1 MKQKLLLTITLWL
14 ALLGSAWAQNNN
26 SLHFDGIDDYMPGPE
41 INSTT
46 FTLEAWVYPT
56 ALGKD
61 QAIISTLSESEK
73 DGMELHIGP
82 DNIPVITVRN
92 GNEWLGVK
100 GKTIVAANKWT
111 HIAATYDGTNVSIY
125 VNGVLEK
132 STKCTHTIGSKVHV
146 IGRRSSP
153 GGLYFNGRIDEVRI
167 WSTAR
172 TQTQIVET
180 MTSIP
185 TGSDLLVYYNF
196 NVGTAGGNNKD
207 DWFHYDNSGNR
218 RNSALNNFAL
228 TGETSNWVEGYTIT
242 HSASPA
248 EIVIERTS
256 GSRATFNIIS
266 NTSWSIVDAADWL
279 DLEVTSGT
287 GTSVINLTTN
297 EANTTGAPRS
307 IQLVIAGDNV
317 DDATVT
323 VIQKTKSISAS
334 QDQLKIG
341 IAEGSTATFDVL
353 ANVDWS
359 ITGIP
364 DWLSLSQETGTGNT
378 TITVTALNTN
388 TTVAERLATLTI
400 AGVDV
405 TMPINVN
412 VVQTPQHSVTITK
425 TDASVIASS
434 GTSLQEAIGTMPL
447 AEVQKLEITAGAVT
461 ASDWQW
467 ISNNRGSL
475 SSLTHFTITDGITEV
490 STTRAKFNKTFNSN
504 IEHVSIYGIT
514 EIQFEDFKDYNKLK
528 SVSFP
533 DVTTIGDKAFSNCK
547 ALGSINSPLVTNI
560 GYNAFSSCTALSS
573 VDFPLV
579 TNIGYSAFA
588 SCYALTSIDFP
599 LVTSIESGTFSGC
612 TSLISAK
619 IPLATSIGVYAFNK
633 CNVLAEAS
641 FPLVTSI
648 ETYTFNEC
656 NSLTSVNFPLA
667 TSVGSY
673 AFYKC
678 EKLSSISIPLV
689 TSIGESAFSYCKLLG
704 SADFPLVKS
713 IGVQAF
719 NKCTALTSASFPLA
733 TNIEPYTFYECNNLS
748 SVHIPLATSIGD
760 YAFSNCFSLTSAN
773 FPLVNSIGS
782 HSFINGV
789 ALTSANFP
797 LVTSVG
803 TAAFYNCQKL
813 NSISIPI
820 VTSIGEHA
828 FYSCLPLSSISIP
841 LATSIGDYAFSGCL
855 ALKDII
861 LGATPPYVFSV
872 NSFNLCPET
881 RYLTIANATGSELT
895 DAYAAYKA
903 AADDNTTDNLWYGWQ
918 IENTVERQA
927 ISADAVFAGGGHSL
941 SPTGLMPIGVT
952 IPLSAAPAVGYIM
965 VPGSLAAHKTG
976 DASTAVSIVNNAITV
991 PAFDVTVTAEFEG
1004 LPQVLTLETV
1014 ANGTITATPSEGI
1027 VTDTEITLTTTPAAG
1042 YKLVENSLRAYKTGD
1057 ESVTVSIVD
1066 GKFTMPA
1073 FDVTVTAEFE
1083 ALPQTLTVATVA
1095 NGTITATPSEGIVT
1109 DTEISLT
1116 TNPSAGYKLVE
1127 NSLRA
1132 YKTGDESVTVSIAD
1146 GKFTMPAFDVTV
1158 TAEFEALPQVLTVET
1173 VNNGTITATPN
1184 EGIVTDTEITLTTTP
1199 AEGYKLIEN
1208 SLRAYKTGD
1217 ESVVVAIVD
1226 GKIAMPA
1233 FAVTVTAEFE
1243 GLPQVLAL
1251 ETLNNGTITA
1261 TPNNGIVTG
1270 TEITLTT
1277 TPANGY
1283 KLVENSLRAY
1293 KTGDESVVVEI
1304 VNGKIIMPAYDVAV
1318 TAQFELQP
1326 YTVSVDA
1333 NIVNGT
1339 LAATPSEN
1347 VTMGTEVTL
1356 TVTPTTGYQLVEN
1369 SLRAYKTGDETVTVT
1384 IVDNKFAMPAF
1395 AVTVT
1400 AEFEG
1405 LPQVLAIA
1413 TVANGTITATPSEGI
1428 VTDTEVTL
1436 STTPAEGYK
1445 LVENSLRAYK
1455 TGDESVAVAI
1465 VDGKFTMPAYDVTVT
1480 AEFEALPQTLTVA
1493 TVANGTI
1500 TATPNEGIVTD
1511 TEITLTTT
1519 PAEGYK
1525 LVENSL
1531 RAYKTGDES
1540 VAVAIVDGKFTM
1552 PAYDVTVTAEFE
1564 ALPQTLTV
1572 ATVANGTITAT
1583 PSEGIVTDT
1592 EITLSSTPVEGYK
1605 LTENS
1610 LRAYKTGDESVTVSI
1625 VDGKF
1630 TMPAYDVTVTA
1641 QFEALPQVLTVEA
1654 VNNGTITA
1662 TPSEGIVTDTEIT
1675 LSTTPAEGY
1684 KLIDNS
1690 LRAYKTGDES
1700 VTVSIVDG
1708 KFTMPAYDV
1717 TVTAEFEALPQ
1728 VLTMAT
1734 VANGTITATPSVGI
1748 VTDTE
1753 ITLSTTPAAGYKLT
1767 ENSLRAYKTGDESVT
1782 VEIVDGKFTMPAY
1795 DVTVTAQF
1803 ELIPAATYSV
1813 TVASG
1818 ITNGTLTVEP
1828 STNVAAG
1835 AEVMLTATPSSGYR
1849 LKEGRLKA
1857 HKTGDESVTVSIV
1870 DGKFTM
1876 PAFDVTV
1883 TCQFELIT
1891 GIDDNT
1897 AATISAYPNPFTD
1910 YLVIESEEQIRSV
1923 SFINLL
1929 GKTVQHTSMPQAQ
1942 ISTQNL
1948 LPGIYLV
1955 KVDFAKGKP
1964 VVIRMVKQ

>member
-14 ALLGSAWAQNNN
+14 TLLGSAWAQSNN

-41 INSTT
+41 IHSTT

-56 ALGKD
+56 ALEKD
-61 QAIISTLSESEK
+61 QAIISTLSESAK
-73 DGMELHIGP
+73 NGMELHIGP

-92 GNEWLGVK
+92 GNEWLDVK
-100 GKTIVAANKWT
+100 GKTIVTANKWT

-125 VNGVLEK
+125 VNGALEK
-132 STKCTHTIGSKVHV
+132 STKGTHTIGSKAHV

-207 DWFHYDNSGNR
+207 DWFHYDNSGNQ

-228 TGETSNWVEGYTIT
+228 TGETSNWVEGYTIS
-242 HSASPA
+242 HSTSPA

-256 GSRATFNIIS
+256 GSTATFNIIS

-287 GTSVINLTTN
+287 GTSVINLTAN
-297 EANTTGAPRS
+297 ETNTTGAPRS

-323 VIQKTKSISAS
+323 VIQKTKSISVS
-334 QDQLKIG
+334 QDQLKLG

-447 AEVQKLEITAGAVT
+447 AEVQKLEITAGSFT
-461 ASDWQW
+461 ATDWQW
-467 ISNNRGSL
+467 LLDNKSNL
-475 SSLTHFTITDGITEV
+475 ASLTHFTITDGITEV
-490 STTRAKFNKTFNSN
+490 STTRARFNKIFNSN

-733 TNIEPYTFYECNNLS
+733 TTIEPYTFYECNNLS

-760 YAFSNCFSLTSAN
+760 YAFSNCFSLISAN

-813 NSISIPI
+813 SSISIPI

-828 FYSCLPLSSISIP
+828 FYYCKPLSSISIP
-841 LATSIGDYAFSGCL
+841 LATSIGNYAFSACL
-855 ALKDII
+855 ALEDII
-861 LGATPPYVFSV
+861 LGPTPPNVLDANAF
-872 NSFNLCPET
+872 NSCPET

-976 DASTAVSIVNNAITV
+976 DASTAVSIVNNSITV
-991 PAFDVTVTAEFEG
+991 PAFDVTVTAQFEG
-1004 LPQVLTLETV
+1004 LQQVLTVETV
-1014 ANGTITATPSEGI
+1014 VNGTITATPSEGI
-1027 VTDTEITLTTTPAAG
+1027 VT
-1042 YKLVENSLRAYKTGD
+1042 
-1057 ESVTVSIVD
+1057 
-1066 GKFTMPA
+1066 
-1073 FDVTVTAEFE
+1073 
-1083 ALPQTLTVATVA
+1083 
-1095 NGTITATPSEGIVT
+1095 
-1109 DTEISLT
+1109 
-1116 TNPSAGYKLVE
+1116 
-1127 NSLRA
+1127 
-1132 YKTGDESVTVSIAD
+1132 
-1146 GKFTMPAFDVTV
+1146 
-1158 TAEFEALPQVLTVET
+1158 
-1173 VNNGTITATPN
+1173 
-1184 EGIVTDTEITLTTTP
+1184 
-1199 AEGYKLIEN
+1199 
-1208 SLRAYKTGD
+1208 
-1217 ESVVVAIVD
+1217 
-1226 GKIAMPA
+1226 
-1233 FAVTVTAEFE
+1233 
-1243 GLPQVLAL
+1243 
-1251 ETLNNGTITA
+1251 
-1261 TPNNGIVTG
+1261 G

-1277 TPANGY
+1277 NPAEGF
-1283 KLVENSLRAY
+1283 KLVNNSLRVH
-1293 KTGDESVVVEI
+1293 KTDDETVI
-1304 VNGKIIMPAYDVAV
+1304 VDITDGKFIMPA
-1318 TAQFELQP
+1318 
-1326 YTVSVDA
+1326 
-1333 NIVNGT
+1333 
-1339 LAATPSEN
+1339 
-1347 VTMGTEVTL
+1347 
-1356 TVTPTTGYQLVEN
+1356 
-1369 SLRAYKTGDETVTVT
+1369 
-1384 IVDNKFAMPAF
+1384 
-1395 AVTVT
+1395 
-1400 AEFEG
+1400 
-1405 LPQVLAIA
+1405 
-1413 TVANGTITATPSEGI
+1413 
-1428 VTDTEVTL
+1428 
-1436 STTPAEGYK
+1436 
-1445 LVENSLRAYK
+1445 
-1455 TGDESVAVAI
+1455 
-1465 VDGKFTMPAYDVTVT
+1465 
-1480 AEFEALPQTLTVA
+1480 
-1493 TVANGTI
+1493 
-1500 TATPNEGIVTD
+1500 
-1511 TEITLTTT
+1511 
-1519 PAEGYK
+1519 
-1525 LVENSL
+1525 
-1531 RAYKTGDES
+1531 
-1540 VAVAIVDGKFTM
+1540 
-1552 PAYDVTVTAEFE
+1552 
-1564 ALPQTLTV
+1564 
-1572 ATVANGTITAT
+1572 
-1583 PSEGIVTDT
+1583 
-1592 EITLSSTPVEGYK
+1592 
-1605 LTENS
+1605 
-1610 LRAYKTGDESVTVSI
+1610 
-1625 VDGKF
+1625 
-1630 TMPAYDVTVTA
+1630 
-1641 QFEALPQVLTVEA
+1641 
-1654 VNNGTITA
+1654 
-1662 TPSEGIVTDTEIT
+1662 
-1675 LSTTPAEGY
+1675 
-1684 KLIDNS
+1684 
-1690 LRAYKTGDES
+1690 
-1700 VTVSIVDG
+1700 
-1708 KFTMPAYDV
+1708 
-1717 TVTAEFEALPQ
+1717 
-1728 VLTMAT
+1728 
-1734 VANGTITATPSVGI
+1734 
-1748 VTDTE
+1748 
-1753 ITLSTTPAAGYKLT
+1753 
-1767 ENSLRAYKTGDESVT
+1767 
-1782 VEIVDGKFTMPAY
+1782 
-1795 DVTVTAQF
+1795 
-1803 ELIPAATYSV
+1803 
-1813 TVASG
+1813 
-1818 ITNGTLTVEP
+1818 
-1828 STNVAAG
+1828 
-1835 AEVMLTATPSSGYR
+1835 
-1849 LKEGRLKA
+1849 
-1857 HKTGDESVTVSIV
+1857 H
-1870 DGKFTM
+1870 
-1876 PAFDVTV
+1876 DVTV
-1883 TCQFELIT
+1883 TCEFALST
-1891 GIDDNT
+1891 GVDAPT
-1897 AATISAYPNPFTD
+1897 AATVKAYPNPFTD
-1910 YLVIESEEQIRSV
+1910 YVVIEREEQIRRV
-1923 SFINLL
+1923 SFVNLAGQTML
-1929 GKTVQHTSMPQAQ
+1929 VEEAPTGRIHVASLK
-1942 ISTQNL
+1942 
-1948 LPGIYLV
+1948 PGIYLV
-1955 KVDFAKGKP
+1955 KVEDNNGKTT
-1964 VVIRMVKQ
+1964 VLRLVKQ